1 MIYLQCIRRIGV
13 GGCSLLVGFG
23 CGEHMVFLEGERCV
37 LLEALRHWVKEQR
50 EEVLRKKC

>member
-1 MIYLQCIRRIGV
+1 MIYLQCIRRIGA

-50 EEVLRKKC
+50 EEVLRKKY